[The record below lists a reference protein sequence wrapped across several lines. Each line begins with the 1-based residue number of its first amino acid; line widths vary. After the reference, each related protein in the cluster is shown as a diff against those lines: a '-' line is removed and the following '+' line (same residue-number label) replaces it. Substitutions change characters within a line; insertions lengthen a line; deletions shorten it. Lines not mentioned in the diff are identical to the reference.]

1 MEKEKTQISLTLA
14 ENESVIRTWCEN
26 CDDIQIRPMKLGK
39 TGGTGAL
46 LIYVEV
52 AVSCVMLKDSVIGK
66 LLNRLME
73 VPEAD
78 IPGVL
83 SENQLGISDTLEFDT
98 LEDAFASMLAGNA
111 VLFVDG
117 YDCAVKIGS
126 KGYPNMGVQKA
137 ESEKVLRGSNEG
149 FSDSVKTNTAL
160 VRKRLRTTDLKVE
173 EIHFGARSDTV
184 LALVYE
190 KELIYPKFLEEVKQ
204 QIAGWEVDGVFD
216 SGMVE
221 QLCEPQWKSPF
232 PRFETTERPD
242 RAAMEILDG
251 RILLLCDNSPV
262 GILFPASF
270 DSFLKVS
277 EDRYH
282 HFLIASFERLLRYA
296 AVFLALW
303 ISGGYL
309 AVTGFHTQVLP
320 TKLLLAFAEARK
332 GVPFPGI
339 LAARSVRRIGRP
351 ARYGR
356 DFRWIW
362 AAGGVVHL
370 SRAPWRALLP
380 PGKRDGKGWETPSG
394 SDVSVL
400 SAFPRRNTASQNGG
414 ACRRVSDSGCT
425 AGALRTV
432 SARGG
437 RVWCR
442 Q

>member
-282 HFLIASFERLLRYA
+282 HFLI
-296 AVFLALW
+296 
-303 ISGGYL
+303 
-309 AVTGFHTQVLP
+309 
-320 TKLLLAFAEARK
+320 
-332 GVPFPGI
+332 
-339 LAARSVRRIGRP
+339 
-351 ARYGR
+351 
-356 DFRWIW
+356 
-362 AAGGVVHL
+362 
-370 SRAPWRALLP
+370 
-380 PGKRDGKGWETPSG
+380 
-394 SDVSVL
+394 
-400 SAFPRRNTASQNGG
+400 
-414 ACRRVSDSGCT
+414 
-425 AGALRTV
+425 
-432 SARGG
+432 
-437 RVWCR
+437 
-442 Q
+442 

>member
-1 MEKEKTQISLTLA
+1 M
-14 ENESVIRTWCEN
+14 
-26 CDDIQIRPMKLGK
+26 
-39 TGGTGAL
+39 
-46 LIYVEV
+46 
-52 AVSCVMLKDSVIGK
+52 
-66 LLNRLME
+66 
-73 VPEAD
+73 
-78 IPGVL
+78 
-83 SENQLGISDTLEFDT
+83 
-98 LEDAFASMLAGNA
+98 
-111 VLFVDG
+111 
-117 YDCAVKIGS
+117 
-126 KGYPNMGVQKA
+126 
-137 ESEKVLRGSNEG
+137 
-149 FSDSVKTNTAL
+149 
-160 VRKRLRTTDLKVE
+160 
-173 EIHFGARSDTV
+173 
-184 LALVYE
+184 YE

-282 HFLIASFERLLRYA
+282 HFLIVSFERLLRYA

-339 LAARSVRRIGRP
+339 LEILLMEFAFELIREAGVRMPGPLGGTIGIV
-351 ARYGR
+351 G
-356 DFRWIW
+356 
-362 AAGGVVHL
+362 
-370 SRAPWRALLP
+370 
-380 PGKRDGKGWETPSG
+380 
-394 SDVSVL
+394 
-400 SAFPRRNTASQNGG
+400 
-414 ACRRVSDSGCT
+414 
-425 AGALRTV
+425 
-432 SARGG
+432 
-437 RVWCR
+437 
-442 Q
+442 

>member
-39 TGGTGAL
+39 TGGTRCAADLRRSGGEL
-46 LIYVEV
+46 RYVEGFRDRE
-52 AVSCVMLKDSVIGK
+52 AVEPSDGGSRG
-66 LLNRLME
+66 RY
-73 VPEAD
+73 
-78 IPGVL
+78 PGVL

-282 HFLIASFERLLRYA
+282 HFLIVSFERLLR
-296 AVFLALW
+296 
-303 ISGGYL
+303 
-309 AVTGFHTQVLP
+309 
-320 TKLLLAFAEARK
+320 
-332 GVPFPGI
+332 
-339 LAARSVRRIGRP
+339 
-351 ARYGR
+351 
-356 DFRWIW
+356 
-362 AAGGVVHL
+362 
-370 SRAPWRALLP
+370 
-380 PGKRDGKGWETPSG
+380 
-394 SDVSVL
+394 
-400 SAFPRRNTASQNGG
+400 
-414 ACRRVSDSGCT
+414 
-425 AGALRTV
+425 
-432 SARGG
+432 
-437 RVWCR
+437 
-442 Q
+442 